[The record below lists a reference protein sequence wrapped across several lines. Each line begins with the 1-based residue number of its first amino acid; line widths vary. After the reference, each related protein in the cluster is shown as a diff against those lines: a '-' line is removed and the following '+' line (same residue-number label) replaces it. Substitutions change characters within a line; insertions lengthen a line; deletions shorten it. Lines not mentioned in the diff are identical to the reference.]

1 MRALFLLT
9 MVAALT
15 LGATSFAD
23 EALPSGVKLKQIR
36 IMSGAASVLAD
47 AKGMTLYTFDKDQTP
62 GKSSCNAKCAE
73 NWPPL
78 AAPADAKPVGNW
90 TVVSRD
96 DGSKQWAFKGK
107 PLYTFVQDISPAY
120 YKGNGLPTD
129 KPMWHYVV
137 PEGPMPDV
145 AK

>member
-9 MVAALT
+9 MAAALT
-15 LGATSFAD
+15 LSATSFAD
-23 EALPSGVKLKQIR
+23 EAMPTGVKLKQIR
-36 IMSGAASVLAD
+36 IMSGAATVLGD
-47 AKGMTLYTFDKDQTP
+47 AKGMTLYTFDNDKTP

-78 AAPADAKPVGNW
+78 AAPADAKPMGNW

-120 YKGNGLPTD
+120 YKGNGLPAD
-129 KPMWHYVV
+129 KPLWHYVV